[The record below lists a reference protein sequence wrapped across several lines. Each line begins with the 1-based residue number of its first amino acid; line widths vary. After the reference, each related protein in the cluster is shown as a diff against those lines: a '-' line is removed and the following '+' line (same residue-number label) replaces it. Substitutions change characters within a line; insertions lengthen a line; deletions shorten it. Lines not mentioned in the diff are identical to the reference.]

1 VRIKKLN
8 ITIVEENNKPHLKPY
23 DYKVGGLDNDGVAV
37 RKIYTKAVGFV
48 IYRTDSAIRLDMDD
62 DHPEMKI
69 YMANHFKIGVELA
82 RIYSW
87 LPEDLSWSEP
97 VNKQIARAMTTNVV
111 GNHIEAKKML
121 DHAEERIIKLKTIQG
136 RIQYTLS
143 AFLVVF
149 AMALLTLFLSIC
161 NSYFLSKVMLCGAL
175 GGVMSI
181 AVGYNRLTID
191 IDANWKTNSL
201 IGGSRIVIAVVAS
214 LFSYFAIKSGVAFSF
229 IQESGLN
236 HGVFLLA
243 MIAGFAEMLVP
254 NMMNN
259 LANENATISKKSPKL

>member
-1 VRIKKLN
+1 MA
-8 ITIVEENNKPHLKPY
+8 EENNIIQLKPY
-23 DYKVGGLDNDGVAV
+23 DYKIGALDNDGVVV
-37 RKIYTKAVGFV
+37 RKIYTKAEGFV

-62 DHPEMKI
+62 DHPEMKT
-69 YMANHFKIGVELA
+69 YMENHLKIGIDLA

-87 LPEDLSWSEP
+87 LPENLSWAEP
-97 VNKQIARAMTTNVV
+97 INKQIARAMTTNVV
-111 GNHIEAKKML
+111 GNYSDAKSML

-149 AMALLTLFLSIC
+149 IISLLTLILSYC
-161 NSYFLSKVMLCGAL
+161 SSVFLSKVMLCGAI
-175 GGVMSI
+175 GGVLSI
-181 AVGYNRLTID
+181 AVGYNSLTID

-201 IGGSRIVIAVVAS
+201 IGGSRIVIAVIAS
-214 LFSYFAIKSGVAFSF
+214 LFSYFAIQSGVAFSF
-229 IQESGLN
+229 IRDSESNNGI
-236 HGVFLLA
+236 FLVA

-259 LANENATISKKSPKL
+259 LASENSTNGNEHPKE